1 MSEKKRPSIWHPIE
15 RAKYDALMTTYRDF
29 EARMLT
35 DDERQTYDVDLPP
48 SWREQPM
55 QVLRNV
61 MGVSNKPPVGSGAGF
76 VQVPY
81 MDIFTKVYGVTP
93 IADLAKYRQIYRNQ
107 PDVMHGIEMQVNLSV
122 GKGFS
127 IEHPDNKVVEYLK
140 NASEQLGLYRTML
153 VMASDMLVYGNSYV
167 EICWDKLIEGKEP
180 LYEID
185 GQAFTKEEI
194 VENFPDRVD
203 DIKPAMVDIGKII
216 LDEVKGELI
225 HQKFELPQP
234 FVAQRTKKSEEA
246 ETIIQLKPL
255 DPVYMRVRRD
265 AYNNIYGY
273 IQWLVWPPALI
284 DPDSM
289 IHVKYREK
297 SWAYESAYGTSTLM
311 PMIKNNDLYNQFEN
325 DAAIWIH
332 GRAVPPLIVKGGTP
346 EKPYTTPQMEDL
358 MKKLKGR
365 GAASMVYTK
374 GDVDIKEV
382 EGAARALN
390 VQWWIDLLL
399 VRRYQ
404 ALGIPPVF
412 MGMKENISRGTGEVI
427 FQEFTTRLQLIQQLM
442 GEAIETNV
450 LYPLIIKK
458 FGDKYKGKIMPR
470 AKIVWKPIVE
480 EDRNMRAQRLIQA
493 LQAGAISVNEYR
505 REMGFNIINKPEYE
519 KLNPIS
525 PLGTPS
531 GDPAQDK
538 EKGGGAKAPTKR
550 IKPSPE
556 GKSDE

>member
-1 MSEKKRPSIWHPIE
+1 MSNEKRPAWYHPFE
-15 RAKYDALMTTYRDF
+15 RAKYDAMMTTYRDF
-29 EARMLT
+29 EARFLT
-35 DDERQTYDVDLPP
+35 DEERKNYDVELPV
-48 SWREQPM
+48 SWREQPF
-55 QVLRNV
+55 QLLKNV
-61 MGVSNKPPVGSGAGF
+61 FGVAEPPAGSGAGF

-81 MDIFTKVYGVTP
+81 MDIYTKVYGVTP
-93 IADLAKYRQIYRNQ
+93 IADLPKYRQIYRNQ

-127 IEHPDNKVVEYLK
+127 IEHPDNDVVEYLE

-153 VMASDMLVYGNSYV
+153 VMASDMLVYGNAYV

-185 GQAFTKEEI
+185 GQAMTKDEI
-194 VENFPDRVD
+194 VENFPDRLGD
-203 DIKPAMVDIGKII
+203 ARPAVAKVGKLI
-216 LDEVKGELI
+216 LDELKGEASYE
-225 HQKFELPQP
+225 KFETPQP
-234 FVAQRTKKSEEA
+234 FVAQKIKKGKDA
-246 ETIIQLKPL
+246 DTILQLKPL

-273 IQWLVWPPALI
+273 IQWLTWPPAII

-289 IHVKYREK
+289 IHIKYREK

-311 PMIKNNDLYNQFEN
+311 PLIKNNDLYNQFEN
-325 DAAIWIH
+325 DSAIWIH
-332 GRAVPPLIVKGGTP
+332 GRAVPPLIIKGGTP
-346 EKPYTTPQMEDL
+346 EKPYTTPQMNDL
-358 MKKLKGR
+358 MSKLKGR

-382 EGAARALN
+382 EGAAKALQI
-390 VQWWIDLLL
+390 QWWIDLLL

-442 GEAIETNV
+442 GEAIETNI
-450 LYPLIIKK
+450 LYPLILKK
-458 FGDKYKGKIMPR
+458 FGEKYKGKIMPR
-470 AKIVWKPIVE
+470 AHITWKPIVE

-505 REMGFNIINKPEYE
+505 REMGFNIINKAEYD

-538 EKGGGAKAPTKR
+538 EKGGGGKPPAR
-550 IKPSPE
+550 VKPSPE
-556 GKSDE
+556 GKSDDK